1 MTNKQITRILIIA
14 GSLEMGGLENQLV
27 YFGKYVDKTR
37 FQVDYTST
45 SKDAYYKNDIISA
58 GCGFYLLPDPRKEG
72 TAVYCS
78 ELLKLLKNNKYDVVH
93 SHELFHS
100 GIEMALSYIAG
111 IRKRVVHSH
120 STKDGSRYKKWIRPL
135 YHSVMRFM
143 IRAFATDY
151 LACSSEAGIFL
162 FGKGIVRN
170 KKFKVVPN
178 SVETGKFMDCKE
190 MCRDIPR
197 KKGWKYIAHVGRFSE
212 EKNQKFLIEVAKQF
226 KEKNMNMAF
235 VFVGSGPL
243 FQYFDSAVKN
253 NALEEYVI
261 MLGARKDIPSILS
274 TVDAFILPSLFEGMP
289 LSLIEAQAAGLHC
302 IIPDH
307 ITEEVD
313 FGIGLLHRLSLN
325 EPVQEWVAMIEK
337 AVTLPRPDQLIIR
350 NAIRNKRFD
359 TSSFV
364 ETLCDVYGESKSETK
379 VIIGK

>member
-1 MTNKQITRILIIA
+1 MTKKQITRILIIA

-45 SKDAYYKNDIISA
+45 SKDAYYKNDIINA
-58 GCGFYLLPDPRKEG
+58 GCGFYLLPDPRKDG

-111 IRKRVVHSH
+111 VRKRVAHSH
-120 STKDGSRYKKWIRPL
+120 STKDGNRRNKLIRLL
-135 YHSVMRFM
+135 YHHAMRSM
-143 IRAFATDY
+143 IRVFATDY

-162 FGKGIVRN
+162 FGKGIINNR
-170 KKFKVVPN
+170 KFKVVPN
-178 SVETGKFMDCKE
+178 SVETGRFMECKE
-190 MCRDIPR
+190 ICRDIPR

-212 EKNQKFLIEVAKQF
+212 EKNHKLLIEAAKQF
-226 KEKNMNMAF
+226 KEKNMNLAF

-243 FQYFDSAVKN
+243 FQYCDSAVKN
-253 NALEEYVI
+253 NALEDYVI
-261 MLGARKDIPSILS
+261 MLGARKDIPNVLR

-302 IIPDH
+302 VIPDH

-325 EPVQEWVAMIEK
+325 KSVAEWGAMIEK
-337 AVTLPRPDQLIIR
+337 AVALPRPDQLIIR

-364 ETLCDVYGESKSETK
+364 EELCNVYVE
-379 VIIGK
+379 I